1 VYISGVKRNHQAPG
15 AQGAKKAKSAPHRE
29 RTERSFRVGL
39 TYDLRSYYLQQGY
52 GDEETAEFDREET
65 IEAIETALQELG
77 HATDRVGTVRQLA
90 ERLVAGERWDLVF
103 NIAEGLQGIGREAQ
117 VPCLLDAYGIP
128 YTFSDPVVLSLALHK
143 GFTKSILRD
152 HGLATPEFAVVSQ
165 LSELTGLSLPYP
177 LFAKP
182 LAEGTGKG
190 ITSANKVEDPLAL
203 AQICGELLARYRQ
216 PVLVERYL
224 PGREFTVGILGT
236 AAEAR
241 SVGCMEVVFL
251 ETAEANAYSYVNK
264 EQCEQ
269 RIQYRSAHD
278 EEAHLAEE
286 TALAAWR
293 VLGCRD
299 AGRVD
304 LRSDERGIP
313 NLMELNP
320 LAGLHPQHSDLP
332 ILCAL
337 AGISFRELIRS
348 IVDSAAR
355 RIPRLAPD

>member
-1 VYISGVKRNHQAPG
+1 MRGGTVYISGVKPASNHKTSDALRDQHA
-15 AQGAKKAKSAPHRE
+15 E
-29 RTERSFRVGL
+29 RVLRIGL
-39 TYDLRSYYLQQGY
+39 TYDLRGYYLEQGY
-52 GDEETAEFDREET
+52 GEEETAEFDRDDT

-77 HATDRVGTVRQLA
+77 HTTDRVGTVRQLA
-90 ERLVAGERWDLVF
+90 ERLVAGQRWDLVF
-103 NIAEGLQGIGREAQ
+103 NIAEGLHGVGRESQ
-117 VPCLLDAYGIP
+117 VPCLLDAYGVP
-128 YTFSDPVVLSLALHK
+128 YTFSDPVVLSLSLHK
-143 GFTKSILRD
+143 GFAKSVLRD
-152 HGLATPEFAVVSQ
+152 QGLATPEFAVVNH
-165 LSELTGLSLPYP
+165 LSDLAGLELPYP

-190 ITSANKVEDPLAL
+190 ITAANKVKDPLAL

-236 AAEAR
+236 GAEAR

-251 ETAEANAYSYVNK
+251 DTAEANAYSYVNK
-264 EQCEQ
+264 EECEQ
-269 RIQYRSAHD
+269 RIQYRLAHD
-278 EEAHLAEE
+278 EEAHLAEQ

-293 VLGCRD
+293 ALGCRD

-304 LRSDERGIP
+304 LRSDERGVP

-337 AGISFRELIRS
+337 SGITFRELIRS
-348 IVDSAAR
+348 IVDSAVR
-355 RIPRLAPD
+355 RIAV